1 MEDQDQYK
9 PKKQMAD
16 LDGPTDEETE
26 PWLMTYG
33 DMMTL
38 LMTFFVLLFAMS
50 SIDPVKLEQFA
61 DGIGGLQGASKTKSE
76 RTSLSALYE
85 AMKEIVQEE
94 NLQDVVNVESG
105 RFGVKMNIPSE
116 LTFSTGAADLTAQ
129 LQPFL
134 IKLVP
139 KIKGSIFPVAI
150 IGHTDSDPIRTA
162 QFPSNWELS
171 AARSSA
177 VARFFIEQGVASDR
191 LLAIGKADTEPLAPN
206 TTPENKAKNRR
217 VEIQF
222 LTESL

>member
-1 MEDQDQYK
+1 MDESQYK
-9 PKKQMAD
+9 NYNLQG
-16 LDGPTDEETE
+16 LDDEEDSGDAE
-26 PWLMTYG
+26 PWLLTYG

-61 DGIGGLQGASKTKSE
+61 EGVGGLQGASKKQSQ
-76 RTSLSALYE
+76 RTSLADLYE
-85 AMKEIVQEE
+85 SMKEIVQEE

-116 LTFSTGAADLTAQ
+116 LTFSTGQADMTEQ

-134 IKLVP
+134 RKLVP
-139 KIKGSIFPVAI
+139 TIKNSVFPVAI

-171 AARSSA
+171 ASRSSA
-177 VARFFIEQGVASDR
+177 VARFFIDEGVQPNR
-191 LLAIGKADTEPLAPN
+191 LIAIGKGDTEPLVPN

>member
-1 MEDQDQYK
+1 MEESQVKNYNIET
-9 PKKQMAD
+9 
-16 LDGPTDEETE
+16 LDDEEEEGSDE

-38 LMTFFVLLFAMS
+38 LLTFFVLLFSMS
-50 SIDPVKLEQFA
+50 SIDPVKLEQFVE
-61 DGIGGLQGASKTKSE
+61 GVGGHLGASKTE
-76 RTSLSALYE
+76 TQRTSLSDLYE
-85 AMKEIVQEE
+85 AMRQIVQEE

-116 LTFSTGAADLTAQ
+116 LTFSTGEADLTEQ

-134 IKLVP
+134 RKLVP
-139 KIKGSIFPVAI
+139 TIRNSVFPVAI

-177 VARFFIEQGVASDR
+177 VARFLIEQGVRPNR
-191 LLAIGKADTEPLAPN
+191 LLANGMGDTEPLMQNPS
-206 TTPENKAKNRR
+206 PEKKAKNRR